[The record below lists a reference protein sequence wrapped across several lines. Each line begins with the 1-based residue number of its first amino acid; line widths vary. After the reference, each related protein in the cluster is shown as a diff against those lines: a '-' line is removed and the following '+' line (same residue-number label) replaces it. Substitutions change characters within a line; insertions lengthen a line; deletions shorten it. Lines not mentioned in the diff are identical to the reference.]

1 MAVPAYLRIRNE
13 FEQRIRSGVLPPGS
27 RLPTEAELQKLY
39 SIGRATAQRVLTE
52 LAQAGLVERHRRR
65 GTFVTEGARQE
76 NLLRFVNTS
85 LPGPKIPG
93 RHAVESAAV
102 VQARDAGL
110 EMPGVADDTPVHQ
123 LRRLKFDVDDNVIAV
138 ELSVIPFALAP
149 RLQEEEDLGHFTTHD
164 YFARIGVQAVKSR
177 IYIDPM
183 ALDAVTAAQLRVPEG
198 QAVIRL
204 RRLTWLADG
213 RLAEA
218 RWDITRP
225 DLVEFFLEQ
234 TIAPAT
240 GA

>member
-13 FEQRIRSGVLPPGS
+13 IEQQIRSGALPPGS
-27 RLPTEAELQKLY
+27 RLPTEAELQQVHLV
-39 SIGRATAQRVLTE
+39 GRATAQRVLSE

-65 GTFVTEGARQE
+65 GTFVTDGARQE

-93 RHAVESAAV
+93 RHAVESAQV
-102 VQARDAGL
+102 VQAHDAGL
-110 EMPGVADDTPVHQ
+110 DLPGVDDDIPVHQ
-123 LRRLKFDVDDNVIAV
+123 LRRLKYDVDDNVIAV
-138 ELSVIPFALAP
+138 ELSVIPFSLAP
-149 RLQEEEDLGHFTTHD
+149 RLQEEDLDHLTTHD
-164 YFARIGVQAVKSR
+164 YFAHLGIPAVKSR
-177 IYIDPM
+177 IYIDPI
-183 ALDAVTAAQLRVPEG
+183 ALDAATAARLRVPEG

-213 RLAEA
+213 KLAEA

-234 TIAPAT
+234 TIDPPP
-240 GA
+240 GS